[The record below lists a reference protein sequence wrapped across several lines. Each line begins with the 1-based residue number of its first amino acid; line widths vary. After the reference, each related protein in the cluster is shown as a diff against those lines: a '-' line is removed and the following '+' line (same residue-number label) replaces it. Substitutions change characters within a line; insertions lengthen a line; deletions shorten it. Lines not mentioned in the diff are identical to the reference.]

1 MEQQENAVV
10 GHAGVSCAKSFLA
23 DGTSP
28 QLSKFLHACM
38 HGVQE
43 VRRAG
48 AAPIP
53 WQVPKLRRPA
63 VCDQLDAANVNFV
76 SMYENHPCCFLPA

>member
-1 MEQQENAVV
+1 MPVLVV
-10 GHAGVSCAKSFLA
+10 QSPFLQMVSARNKASF
-23 DGTSP
+23 
-28 QLSKFLHACM
+28 CM

-63 VCDQLDAANVNFV
+63 VCDQLEGENVKFF
-76 SMYENHPCCFLPA
+76 SIYENHPCRFLPA